1 MEDLY
6 IEVKDN
12 FGNIK
17 KYEVLH
23 TFTNNDKSY
32 VIYTDN
38 TYDGDKLNVYASV
51 YHVLNN
57 KIVLDSVDSD
67 FNYKLVEEEIEKFI
81 NGD

>member
-23 TFTNNDKSY
+23 TFINNDKS
-32 VIYTDN
+32 
-38 TYDGDKLNVYASV
+38 
-51 YHVLNN
+51 
-57 KIVLDSVDSD
+57 
-67 FNYKLVEEEIEKFI
+67 
-81 NGD
+81 